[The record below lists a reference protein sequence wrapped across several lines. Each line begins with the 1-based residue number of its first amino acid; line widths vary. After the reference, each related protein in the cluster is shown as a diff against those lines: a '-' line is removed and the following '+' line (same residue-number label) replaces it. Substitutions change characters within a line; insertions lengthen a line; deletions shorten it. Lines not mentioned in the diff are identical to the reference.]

1 MLTKQAIVNLE
12 RITHSEMAII
22 SISELINETTKA
34 AENKSLNRF
43 CNFTRQRDVKDDL
56 KDLQFLTDSYGAL
69 IKYHNNVLLVPLH
82 RDDSDKI
89 QMATILRALK
99 NEKGIKLH
107 FMPLNLDKIA
117 VA

>member
-22 SISELINETTKA
+22 SISELIAGLTKA
-34 AENKSLNRF
+34 VEKHSLNRF
-43 CNFTRQRDVKDDL
+43 CNFTKQHDVKSDL
-56 KDLQFLTDSYGAL
+56 KNLHELTDSYAAL
-69 IKYHNNVLLVPLH
+69 IKYHNHVLLVPLH
-82 RDDSDKI
+82 RDDSNKI

-99 NEKGIKLH
+99 NNSGIKLH
-107 FMPLNLDKIA
+107 FMPFEMAQLA